1 LIPAERPQRR
11 AEDPVS
17 RYLRAIGPAP
27 LLSPRRENL
36 IALAMVDGER
46 ELLAALEASARLA
59 REAGELATRIA
70 GTSRL
75 ADLGRRQLGLV
86 MTAMAKSGE
95 PSEPDDA
102 ADPALAAALAAH
114 ARMAT
119 AWTDLLRSNLRLV
132 VSVARRHA
140 NRGLDVADLIQE
152 GNIGLMKAIDR
163 FDPQRN
169 VKFATYAVWWIR
181 QSISKALLDQGRAI
195 RIPPHVAS
203 AVHEIASTRHDMLGR
218 LGRTP
223 TPTEIAQ
230 RMDLPL
236 DRFRRML
243 TLPRIAATLDE
254 PLGSGDGGPLLAE
267 TVLDREG
274 PAPDRAIEKE
284 SALERARLALAALR
298 PEERALLVRRF
309 GIDDGRARSLRSVAR
324 EYNVSR
330 DSLRRIEKRALRKL
344 GRNEELR
351 GLLDD

>member
-1 LIPAERPQRR
+1 
-11 AEDPVS
+11 
-17 RYLRAIGPAP
+17 
-27 LLSPRRENL
+27 
-36 IALAMVDGER
+36 M
-46 ELLAALEASARLA
+46 
-59 REAGELATRIA
+59 
-70 GTSRL
+70 
-75 ADLGRRQLGLV
+75 
-86 MTAMAKSGE
+86 
-95 PSEPDDA
+95 
-102 ADPALAAALAAH
+102 AAALAAH
-114 ARMAT
+114 AQMAA
-119 AWTDLLRSNLRLV
+119 AWTELLRSNLRLV

-163 FDPQRN
+163 FDPRRN

-243 TLPRIAATLDE
+243 MLPRIAATLDE
-254 PLGSGDGGPLLAE
+254 PLGPGESGPLLAD

-284 SALERARLALAALR
+284 SALELARLALAALR

-309 GIDDGRARSLRSVAR
+309 GIDDGRARSLRAVAR

-344 GRNEELR
+344 GRNQELR